1 MLDVDKGK
9 IGNTKCQNIIIICEE
24 NKADCSR
31 EQLTYDEGEEE
42 KSKEIVRRHF
52 VQSELYDKWNET
64 NLRGEVLRSA
74 ASLESQQERGVE
86 GELEYSAQMSD
97 LKKKFIGSGIVFIA
111 LLLRIL
117 K

>member
-1 MLDVDKGK
+1 MYLLPKIELCNFEPCRYKLFDTLFCPCQRAGKANHSTLRIESTLFPLQLLDVDEGK

-52 VQSELYDKWNET
+52 VQSELYDK
-64 NLRGEVLRSA
+64 
-74 ASLESQQERGVE
+74 
-86 GELEYSAQMSD
+86 
-97 LKKKFIGSGIVFIA
+97 
-111 LLLRIL
+111 
-117 K
+117 

>member
-1 MLDVDKGK
+1 MLDVDEGK